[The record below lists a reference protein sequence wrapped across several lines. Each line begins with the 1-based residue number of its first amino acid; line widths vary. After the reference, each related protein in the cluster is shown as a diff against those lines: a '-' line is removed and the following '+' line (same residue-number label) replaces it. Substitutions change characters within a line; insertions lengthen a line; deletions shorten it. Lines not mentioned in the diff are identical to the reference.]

1 MGAAAELRISCLNM
15 SRQMKGR
22 TEQTDGTDQCCIFIP
37 LKWECNARIHQGVL
51 QSQGNNEEERRL
63 VGERGG
69 VSLQIGVREGKIRK
83 TRLIGGVR
91 EMERK

>member
-22 TEQTDGTDQCCIFIP
+22 TEQTDGTDQRCIFIP
-37 LKWECNARIHQGVL
+37 LKWECDARIHQGVL

-63 VGERGG
+63 VGEGGG
-69 VSLQIGVREGKIRK
+69 VSLQIGERERGK
-83 TRLIGGVR
+83 
-91 EMERK
+91 